1 MKTCSINTTAS
12 EVSDA
17 IRNNKIA
24 NLFSGKAETQLEAI
38 NRLELLQRTFES
50 REVGEKRGYGVKGIS
65 TDEAF
70 ISETFT
76 TEAKEKFER
85 KKGKL
90 KAEEISKDPM
100 SIAQREVGTYLH
112 NTLES
117 LVQAIASTT
126 YKDKVL
132 IKQGTYKTVSEL
144 RAETQLNETI
154 FNTLY
159 KTAKALIDDAISVQ
173 TKKDPTGK
181 VYIAPEQRLLASSK
195 LAGTADLIFLYS
207 DLTADHYDYKS
218 MTAKNSSVE
227 YKDGKQYV
235 VDPNWIPFYKYED
248 WTTQLPKTTF
258 SLLNV
263 IGINAVE
270 KSRIVPI
277 QLVLEIKD
285 GKTNGKVKQI
295 ETFAS
300 AKDYLT
306 QIPIEEKTGI
316 KSLDEKLEKLYILKN
331 NATIELGEKISR
343 ERKEYLKS
351 RIDKLTRAINAVIVE
366 RDIKTLVNDYT
377 QVINKYSTF
386 DNKRYAQLVNITEE
400 KIKDKNNENY
410 LNLKQHQELIK
421 ELSVISS
428 IIAGSYEFYD
438 RMGIEEADYAKYRH
452 QIERLQNNIDVLT
465 DQLKNELIKR
475 IDLSTTDIEEIQNA
489 KGIDGVSQLFN
500 TFGEIQHPVFREA
513 FKKKSIVE
521 SEAKVKLFN
530 FKEKLKEVTVK
541 LEKHAQT
548 SGVGILKAY
557 DKIINKE
564 TGNLF
569 AKFNPEFNARMKEAR
584 EKGDAKTL
592 DKYFKLKEDSE
603 DRHNKWLLKIISDN
617 GWTVEKDEK
626 KIKNF
631 LDNNSLEKYKFDPKN
646 YAWYYE
652 LKPEYKNSLSSEL
665 YSKEYLEIQNTP
677 ALKEYYN
684 FWTESMKSFRKSLGM
699 ENDYSVVPDNFIPYF
714 RASLI
719 ESIYNGTAGKTA
731 WQNLLS
737 MWTRQADRDE
747 FGYYTELARRKNVE
761 TGEIENDI
769 PIFGI
774 HPLYSKEGVID
785 NSLKSYDLSR
795 TLLTFADVV
804 FNYEGYKQ
812 IEAEIEVL
820 SDLVATSGVSKQKGA
835 KLFTKVTGQQLDEAQ
850 LFRRTV
856 LYHIYGIKEQGEH
869 ISKDWTN
876 RLNKF
881 NNFQRLTKLGLE
893 PIVQAS
899 ASLSSKIMSYYEGK
913 KGFYYN
919 IKQMKRSE
927 ELLTKTFTDK
937 EGEGK
942 LVTALL
948 QYFQFDGK
956 HVSLQA
962 NELPDNKLIKLANL
976 GLPFIGFRM
985 GSEWID
991 NSLGLSM
998 MQNYGIDANGRL
1010 KRLKVLPEGSKSLL
1024 ERASIKDGK
1033 LEIEGMT
1040 LDIYNELTNS
1050 VRGVSRT
1057 IKGELSD
1064 QDQRAINFQIL
1075 GKLSMTYKNWLPD
1088 LFKEHFNG
1096 IRYNNYTNAVTV
1108 GRFYAVYDS
1117 LKDDESK
1124 KFLLL
1129 NKSAWIG
1136 LGKLAL
1142 DVPLSLFTMGKVRTF
1157 KANESRAR
1165 ALFEK
1170 FKADNMYDK
1179 RVQEYTFEEFLDYY
1193 NGQVKAMVTELQVLL
1208 VLITLAMLAGGDWD
1222 DDGKKDYKQYLLL
1235 NWTYRTINR
1244 VKRELGFFYGSEG
1257 VDILFQT
1264 SMPVTSVAL
1273 DTKKALQNFV
1283 DEAYHDISGEK
1294 DPYDKTG
1301 YFYYTS
1307 KQIPFVYSAKK
1318 MLDIERD
1325 K

>member
-50 REVGEKRGYGVKGIS
+50 REVGEKRGYGIKGIS
-65 TDEAF
+65 TDEVF

-76 TEAKEKFER
+76 TEGKEKFE
-85 KKGKL
+85 KKMGKV
-90 KAEEISKDPM
+90 KAEEINKDPM

-112 NTLES
+112 NTLEN

-132 IKQGTYKTVSEL
+132 IRSGTYKTVSEL

-159 KTAKALIDDAISVQ
+159 KTAKALVDDAISIQ

-181 VYIAPEQRLLASSK
+181 VYIATEQRLMASNK

-258 SLLNV
+258 SLLNI

-277 QLVLEIKD
+277 QLVLDIKD

-316 KSLDEKLEKLYILKN
+316 QSLDKKLEQLYILKN
-331 NATIELGEKISR
+331 NATIELGERPSR

-366 RDIKTLVNDYT
+366 KDVKVLIDDYT

-410 LNLKQHQELIK
+410 LTLQQHQELIR
-421 ELSVISS
+421 ELNIISS

-438 RMGIEEADYAKYRH
+438 RMGMSETDYAKYRH
-452 QIERLQNNIDVLT
+452 QIERLQNNIQILE

-489 KGIDGVSQLFN
+489 KGIDALSQVFN
-500 TFGEIQHPVFREA
+500 TFGEMQHPVFREA
-513 FKKKSIVE
+513 FKKKSMAE
-521 SEAKVKLFN
+521 DEAKLKLLK
-530 FKEKLKEVTVK
+530 FKEDLKEVSVK
-541 LEKHAQT
+541 LEQYASA
-548 SGVGILKAY
+548 SGLNILRAY
-557 DKIINKE
+557 DKLINKE
-564 TGNLF
+564 TGHLF
-569 AKFNPEFNARMKEAR
+569 AKYNPEFNTKLKEAR
-584 EKGDAKTL
+584 EKGDAKTI
-592 DKYFKLKEDSE
+592 DKYFKLKEDAEKKHSE
-603 DRHNKWLLKIISDN
+603 YLLKVINNN
-617 GWTVEKDEK
+617 GWTIENDSK
-626 KIKNF
+626 KIKSF
-631 LDNNSLEKYKFDPKN
+631 IDNNSLESYKFKPTT

-652 LKPEYKNSLSSEL
+652 LKPEYKNSLSSEI
-665 YSKEYLEIQNTP
+665 YSKEYIEIQNTP
-677 ALKEYYN
+677 ALKNYYD
-684 FWTESMKSFRKSLGM
+684 FWTNSMKTFRKSLGM
-699 ENDYSVVPDNFIPYF
+699 EFDYTAVPDNFIPFF
-714 RASLI
+714 RASLM

-731 WQNLLS
+731 WENILS

-747 FGYYTELARRKNVE
+747 FGYYADLARKRNVE
-761 TGEIENDI
+761 TGEIEHDI

-785 NSLKSYDLSR
+785 NSLKSYDLTR

-812 IEAEIEVL
+812 IEAEINVL
-820 SDLVATSGVSKQKGA
+820 SDLVATSGVSKQAGS
-835 KLFTKVTGQQLDEAQ
+835 KLFSKVTGQQLDEAQ
-850 LFRRTV
+850 LFRKTI
-856 LYHIYGIKEQGEH
+856 LFHIYGIKEQGET
-869 ISKDWTN
+869 INKDLTN
-876 RLNKF
+876 
-881 NNFQRLTKLGLE
+881 RLTKLNNLQRMTKMAFE
-893 PIVQAS
+893 PIVQVS
-899 ASLSSKIMSYYEGK
+899 ASLSSKIVSYYEGK
-913 KGFYYN
+913 KGYYYN
-919 IKQMKRSE
+919 TKQMGKSE
-927 ELLTKTFTDK
+927 NLLTKTFTDK

-942 LVTALL
+942 LVTSLL
-948 QYFQFDGK
+948 QYMQFDGK
-956 HVSLQA
+956 HVSIQA
-962 NELPDNKLIKLANL
+962 NELPDNRLIKLANMGL
-976 GLPFIGFRM
+976 GFIGFRK

-991 NSLGLSM
+991 NSIGLSM
-998 MQNYGIDANGRL
+998 MQNYGIDSNGRL
-1010 KRLKVLPEGSKSLL
+1010 RRLSTLPEGSKSLL
-1024 ERASIKDGK
+1024 ERSSIVNGK

-1040 LDIYNELTNS
+1040 LDVYNQFTNA

-1057 IKGELSD
+1057 IKGEISD
-1064 QDQRAINFQIL
+1064 KDQRAINFTLL
-1075 GKLSMTYKNWLPD
+1075 GKLAMTYKNWLPD
-1088 LFKEHFNG
+1088 LYKEHFNG
-1096 IRYNNYTNAVTV
+1096 IRYNNYTDAITI
-1108 GRFYAVYDS
+1108 GRFNAVYDS
-1117 LKDDESK
+1117 LKDDDAK

-1136 LGKLAL
+1136 LGKIAL

-1170 FKADNMYDK
+1170 FKADNIYDK
-1179 RVQEYTFEEFLDYY
+1179 RIQQYTFEEFLEYY
-1193 NGQVKAMVTELQVLL
+1193 NGQIKATVTELQWLL
-1208 VLITLAMLAGGDWD
+1208 VLIGLAMLAGGDWD
-1222 DDGKKDYKQYLLL
+1222 DDGKKDYKQYLIL
-1235 NWTYRTINR
+1235 NWTYRTLNR

-1257 VDILFQT
+1257 IDILANT
-1264 SMPVTSVAL
+1264 SLPVVSPLIDA
-1273 DTKKALQNFV
+1273 KKALQNFV
-1283 DEAYHDISGEK
+1283 DLAYHDITGTP
-1294 DPYDKTG
+1294 DPYKKVG
-1301 YFYYTS
+1301 YFHYTS
-1307 KQIPFVYSAKK
+1307 KQIPLVYPITK
-1318 MLDIERD
+1318 MVDIERD